1 MILFFFKLILNG
13 TNYEDL
19 PSCIWIDWSSSKLID
34 LGQNLLQQ
42 AIHTTEQQIQ
52 TMKIITKEIMVLF

>member
-1 MILFFFKLILNG
+1 MLNG